1 MFIYE
6 ALLEYLLCGYTAVQT
21 KSIVAYFTRMEQANL
36 HTKRTFLE
44 EHLNV
49 SEGGGDDDD
58 DDDDKDDNDDE
69 EEEDYDDVDHD
80 DNEFL
85 MMMMIR

>member
-49 SEGGGDDDD
+49 SEDDGDDDDNGGGGGDDDD
-58 DDDDKDDNDDE
+58 N
-69 EEEDYDDVDHD
+69 VV
-80 DNEFL
+80 
-85 MMMMIR
+85 MMVMIMNL